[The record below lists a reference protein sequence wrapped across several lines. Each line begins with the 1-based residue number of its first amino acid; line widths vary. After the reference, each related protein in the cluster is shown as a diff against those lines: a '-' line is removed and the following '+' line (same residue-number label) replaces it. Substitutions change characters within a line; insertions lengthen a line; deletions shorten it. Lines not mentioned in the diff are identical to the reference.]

1 MKKLASKNFSGQKG
15 FTLIELVV
23 VIVILGILAATA
35 APKFIDLTGDA
46 KASVMQ
52 GVKGSMESAVSML
65 HAKAIV
71 EGKTA
76 SGGTTVEVNGVFYRI
91 RYGYPDAAGLGA
103 KDGTS
108 ATNAFGI
115 VGLLDINPEDFTITD
130 TSPARIQHKSA
141 TGTACRLTY
150 TRSAGPNL
158 RPVIDSS
165 TLDAC

>member
-1 MKKLASKNFSGQKG
+1 MKKLASKNFSVQKG

-46 KASVMQ
+46 KSSVMKGVQ
-52 GVKGSMESAVSML
+52 GSIESAVSML

-76 SGGTTVEVNGVFYRI
+76 NASTTVDVNGVFYRV
-91 RYGYPDAAGLGA
+91 RYGYPDAAGIGA

-130 TSPARIQHKSA
+130 SSPAVIQHKSA
-141 TGTACRLTY
+141 TGTACRLVY
-150 TRSAGPNL
+150 TRSAGANL
-158 RPVIDSS
+158 RPVINST